1 MLQNSRVTDVT
12 VFELFRENQLGGGG
26 GGVKLSPPPNQI
38 RIKALSNIYD
48 GAFMQKWLTNF
59 SRYLFSQES
68 FIGDVDVS
76 KGSQRHLGKCALHLH
91 VRNTHSNISGEKAAI
106 YLLKVNNRN

>member
-1 MLQNSRVTDVT
+1 ML
-12 VFELFRENQLGGGG
+12 LFLSYLGKTNWGGGG
-26 GGVKLSPPPNQI
+26 NFTPNQI

-76 KGSQRHLGKCALHLH
+76 KGSQRHLGKFALHLH

-106 YLLKVNNRN
+106 FFIIIIHLIWCFKESC